1 MIKLCP
7 SLMCADFGNF
17 RQEIAEMDAAG
28 VNEYHMDI
36 MDGEFVPN
44 FALSWADFAAI
55 RKMTK
60 TPMDVHLMVKNP
72 GIHLPYAFKYGA
84 DTIYV
89 HYESGNA
96 EKYLQ
101 EIRANGRK
109 AGLAI
114 NPATTIDDIKGLLP
128 MIDSLM
134 VMRVNPGFAGQ
145 SAIPEVEDKI
155 AALASISNRNFT
167 IKLDGCVGTDV
178 IQKWATAGVE
188 EFVCGTACG
197 MFGPKRN
204 GRSYKEILE
213 QLRGAKCL

>member
-7 SLMCADFGNF
+7 SLMCADFGKF
-17 RQEIAEMDAAG
+17 ADEVAAMDAAG
-28 VNEYHMDI
+28 VSEYHMDI

-60 TPMDVHLMVKNP
+60 TPMDAHLMVKNP
-72 GIHLPYAFKYGA
+72 SVHLPYAFKYGA
-84 DTIYV
+84 DKIYV

-96 EKYLQ
+96 EKYLR
-101 EIRANGRK
+101 EIRANGRL
-109 AGLAI
+109 AGLAV
-114 NPATTIDDIKGLLP
+114 NPATGIDEIHDLLP
-128 MIDSLM
+128 IIDSLM

-145 SAIPEVEDKI
+145 TAIPAVEEKI
-155 AALASISNRNFT
+155 EKLVAIPNRSFT
-167 IKLDGCVGTDV
+167 IKLDGCVGIDV
-178 IQKWATAGVE
+178 IKKWSDAGVE

-204 GRSYKEILE
+204 GRSYMDIVQELKN
-213 QLRGAKCL
+213 RN

>member
-7 SLMCADFGNF
+7 SLMCADFGKF
-17 RQEIAEMDAAG
+17 ADEIAAMDVAG
-28 VNEYHMDI
+28 VDEYHMDI

-44 FALSWADFAAI
+44 FALSWADFATI

-72 GIHLPYAFKYGA
+72 GIHLPYAYRYGA
-84 DTIYV
+84 DKIYV
-89 HYESGNA
+89 HYESGDA

-101 EIRANGRK
+101 EIRANGRQ

-114 NPATTIDDIKGLLP
+114 NPSTTINNIKGLLP

-145 SAIPEVEDKI
+145 SALPEVEDKI
-155 AALASISNRNFT
+155 AELASMPNRNFT
-167 IKLDGCVGTDV
+167 IKLDGCVGADV
-178 IQKWATAGVE
+178 IKKWAAAGVE
-188 EFVCGTACG
+188 EFVCGTACR

-204 GRSYKEILE
+204 GRSYTEIVNELK
-213 QLRGAKCL
+213 QR

>member
-7 SLMCADFGNF
+7 SLMCADFGKF
-17 RQEIAEMDAAG
+17 ADEVAAMDAAG
-28 VNEYHMDI
+28 VSEYHMDI

-72 GIHLPYAFKYGA
+72 GIHLPYAYRYGA

-96 EKYLQ
+96 GKYLQ

-114 NPATTIDDIKGLLP
+114 NPATTINDIKGLLP
-128 MIDSLM
+128 MTDALM
-134 VMRVNPGFAGQ
+134 IMRVNPGFAGQ

-155 AALASISNRNFT
+155 AALASMPNRNFT
-167 IKLDGCVGTDV
+167 IKLDGCVGADV
-178 IQKWATAGVE
+178 IKKWAAAGVE

-197 MFGPKRN
+197 MFGSKRN
-204 GRSYKEILE
+204 GRSYKEIVQELKE
-213 QLRGAKCL
+213 R

>member
-7 SLMCADFGNF
+7 SLMCADFGKF
-17 RQEIAEMDAAG
+17 ADEVAAMDAAG
-28 VNEYHMDI
+28 VSEYHMDI

-72 GIHLPYAFKYGA
+72 GIHLPYAYRYGA

-128 MIDSLM
+128 MIDALM
-134 VMRVNPGFAGQ
+134 IMRVNPGFAGQ

-155 AALASISNRNFT
+155 ATFVSMPNRNFT
-167 IKLDGCVGTDV
+167 IKLDGCVGPDV
-178 IQKWATAGVE
+178 ITKWAAAGVE
-188 EFVCGTACG
+188 EFVCGTASG

-204 GRSYKEILE
+204 GRSYKEIVQELK
-213 QLRGAKCL
+213 QR

>member
-7 SLMCADFGNF
+7 SLMCADFGKF
-17 RQEIAEMDAAG
+17 AEEISAMDAAG
-28 VNEYHMDI
+28 VDEYHMDI

-60 TPMDVHLMVKNP
+60 TPMDVHLMVKRP
-72 GIHLPYAFKYGA
+72 EIYLPYAFKYGA
-84 DTIYV
+84 DKIYI

-96 EKYLQ
+96 EKHIQ
-101 EIRANGRK
+101 EIKANGRL

-114 NPATTIDDIKGLLP
+114 NPSTTIDDIKNLLP

-134 VMRVNPGFAGQ
+134 IMRVNPGFAGQ
-145 SAIPEVEDKI
+145 SAIPAVEDKI
-155 AALASISNRNFT
+155 AILASLPNRKFT
-167 IKLDGCVGTDV
+167 IKLDGCVGADV
-178 IQKWATAGVE
+178 IKKWSDAGVE

-197 MFGPKRN
+197 MFGSKRN
-204 GRSYKEILE
+204 GRSYKEIVNEL
-213 QLRGAKCL
+213 KN